1 MSENSYISVSE
12 LNVFIKSFID
22 SAPLKNI
29 EVYGEIS
36 GFKTSG
42 AHAYFVLKDQ
52 NSQLSAVCFNYSKT
66 YVPKDGESVIL
77 RGGVDYYAKGGR
89 LSFQVA
95 EIRPLGMGLL
105 AMQFEL
111 LKKKLEA
118 EGLFSAEHKKK
129 IPAYCKNILVVTSKT
144 GAVIRDIVTTARKK
158 NPVVDIVV
166 KDVRVQGERAAAEI
180 ARALKA
186 VDKLG
191 YDVIVIA
198 RGGGSLE
205 DLAPFYDE
213 QLARTI
219 FLLNTPVVS
228 AVGHETDFS
237 LCDFVADAR
246 AATPTAAA
254 ELVAYDYFALVS
266 SIKKYS
272 ELISDRC
279 RAKLRQKVMN
289 VQILGGRLQNLSTK
303 FYSKKQIRL
312 LETNRKLAEAQK
324 RLFERKLSRLLTL
337 SAKST
342 EQMSQVFLKH
352 ENRARFL
359 ISNLDNLSPI
369 KTLKRGYFTVKKD
382 GKTITGVANLA
393 VGDAVEA
400 ESSDGVFTSVVSG
413 IEKKQTNDE
422 NN

>member
-303 FYSKKQIRL
+303 FYSKKQIIL

-342 EQMSQVFLKH
+342 EQMSQVFLKN

-359 ISNLDNLSPI
+359 ISNLDNLSPL

>member
-342 EQMSQVFLKH
+342 EQMSQVFLKN

-359 ISNLDNLSPI
+359 ISNLDNLSPL

-413 IEKKQTNDE
+413 IEKKTN
-422 NN
+422 

>member
-342 EQMSQVFLKH
+342 EQMSQVFLKN

-359 ISNLDNLSPI
+359 ISNLDNLSPL